1 VLEGID
7 NIHTHQLYYNQRIVK
22 GQYVVDVPTV
32 TSPAPML
39 ALMPPPLGSIELGK
53 DADLIIFDD
62 NLDVSWATVQGKPR
76 RM

>member
-1 VLEGID
+1 
-7 NIHTHQLYYNQRIVK
+7 
-22 GQYVVDVPTV
+22 
-32 TSPAPML
+32 ML

-62 NLDVSWATVQGKPR
+62 NLDVSWPAVQGKPR

>member
-1 VLEGID
+1 MS
-7 NIHTHQLYYNQRIVK
+7 
-22 GQYVVDVPTV
+22 PTV

-62 NLDVSWATVQGKPR
+62 NLDVSWAAVQGKPR